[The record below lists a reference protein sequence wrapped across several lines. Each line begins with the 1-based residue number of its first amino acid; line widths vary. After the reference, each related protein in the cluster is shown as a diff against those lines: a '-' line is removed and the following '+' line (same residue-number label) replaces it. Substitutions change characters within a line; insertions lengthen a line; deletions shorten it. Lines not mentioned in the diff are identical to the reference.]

1 MSDQRILER
10 LEQLNNK
17 IALNILP
24 VIKDLSRR
32 MIFLNAVIWINLL
45 LTAVLMAVFI
55 TWIVFARGEI

>member
-1 MSDQRILER
+1 MSLNFQERTTER

-17 IALNILP
+17 VALNILP
-24 VIKDLSRR
+24 VIKNVSRR

-55 TWIVFARGEI
+55 IWVVAYG